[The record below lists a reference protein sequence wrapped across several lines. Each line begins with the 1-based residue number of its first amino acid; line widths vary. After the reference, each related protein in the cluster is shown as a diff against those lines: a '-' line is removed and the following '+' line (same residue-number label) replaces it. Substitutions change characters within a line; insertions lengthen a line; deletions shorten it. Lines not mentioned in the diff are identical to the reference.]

1 MSTAPWLRP
10 ERSALQA
17 SLRIRHPN
25 LDPGAISQVLQ
36 LSPSHAHR
44 CGETRVG
51 VGERISH
58 YSETYWLAP
67 LQDHGFATQPL
78 DAPGNAAERL
88 LQYWLAQLQ
97 RRRSFLQRV
106 QAEGG
111 QVALLVQ
118 WPTSTATGFVLT
130 AAVARILGELA
141 IDVEFELPAD

>member
-1 MSTAPWLRP
+1 MRTAPWLQP
-10 ERSALQA
+10 ERAALQA

-25 LDPGAISQVLQ
+25 LDPALISEALQ
-36 LSPSHAHR
+36 LQPTHAHR
-44 CGETRVG
+44 SGETRLG
-51 VGERISH
+51 IGERISH
-58 YSETYWLAP
+58 YTETYWLAP
-67 LQDHGFATQPL
+67 LVDHGFTAQPL

-111 QVALLVQ
+111 QVSMLVQ
-118 WPTSTATGFVLT
+118 WPASTAVGFVLG

-141 IDVEFELPAD
+141 IDMEFELPTD

>member
-1 MSTAPWLRP
+1 MSTASWLRP
-10 ERSALQA
+10 ERPALQA
-17 SLRIRHPN
+17 ALRIRHPS
-25 LDPGAISQVLQ
+25 LDPALISQVLQ
-36 LSPSHAHR
+36 LTPTHAHR

-67 LQDHGFATQPL
+67 LQDHGFSAQPL

-111 QVALLVQ
+111 QVSMLIQ
-118 WPTSTATGFVLT
+118 WPTSTATGFVLG

-141 IDVEFELPAD
+141 IDMEFELPPD